1 MSASFVTTTRTVGQL
16 RGALA
21 RIAQAASQI
30 HAYYE
35 RFGPERPWGFA
46 DPAGWK
52 CSPRYCHH
60 HARCPGGR
68 GL

>member
-1 MSASFVTTTRTVGQL
+1 MLV
-16 RGALA
+16 

-30 HAYYE
+30 VAYYE
-35 RFGPERPWGFA
+35 RFGPDRPWAFA

-52 CSPRYCHH
+52 CSERYCS
-60 HARCPGGR
+60 AWPTCPGGV

>member
-1 MSASFVTTTRTVGQL
+1 MSASFVTTARTDGQL

-46 DPAGWK
+46 HPTG
-52 CSPRYCHH
+52 
-60 HARCPGGR
+60 
-68 GL
+68 